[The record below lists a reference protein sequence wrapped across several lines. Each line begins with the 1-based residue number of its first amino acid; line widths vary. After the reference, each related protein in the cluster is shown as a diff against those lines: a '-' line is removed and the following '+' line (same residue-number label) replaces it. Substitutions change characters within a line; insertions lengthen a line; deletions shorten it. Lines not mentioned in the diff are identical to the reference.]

1 VPIAKLN
8 RDILRSLANARIE
21 EARILLDNGQWTG
34 SYYMA
39 GLGVECALKS
49 CLAAAVKE
57 HDFPDKDFVNA
68 MYVHNL
74 ERLLRLN
81 GGLWNSLQTDMK
93 ADAKLEINWNTVKD
107 WDDSRRYIIVEE
119 LEARGLYDATTEP
132 TRVSWSGLRGNGDAV
147 R

>member
-1 VPIAKLN
+1 VPIAKVN

-57 HDFPDKDFVNA
+57 YDFPDKDFVNA

-81 GGLWNSLQTDMK
+81 GGLWNSLQPDMK
-93 ADAKLEINWNTVKD
+93 ADVKLETNWNTVKD
-107 WDDSRRYIIVEE
+107 WDDSRRYVIVEE
-119 LEARGLYDATTEP
+119 LEARALYAATTEIP
-132 TRVSWSGLRGNGDAV
+132 SGMMVWIKGKW
-147 R
+147 